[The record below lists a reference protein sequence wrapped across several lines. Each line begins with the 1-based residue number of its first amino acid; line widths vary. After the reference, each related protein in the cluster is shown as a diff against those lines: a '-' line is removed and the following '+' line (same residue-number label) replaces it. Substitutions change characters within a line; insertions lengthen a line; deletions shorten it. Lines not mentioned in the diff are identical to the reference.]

1 LPTSGRFLPS
11 VLQALAKNGT
21 DDPAIAV
28 ARRVEAARI
37 KYKQADAHGVPDE
50 ILDPLGA
57 VIWSLFEE
65 LAATS
70 ATTLAGAFAKLRV
83 AKCDEQFVADE
94 RQALDLL
101 AQTHSLPEDEDEDER
116 RGELLDQVSEIDN
129 RIFLTPAAG
138 LVGAAVKLRR
148 LLDPELGIEGSTI
161 DCEADVLRDVLAAI
175 ELALRQ
181 SGTDGGAR

>member
-138 LVGAAVKLRR
+138 L
-148 LLDPELGIEGSTI
+148 GIEGSTI